1 MPRYVLLLG
10 SNQDPESQLRAAL
23 SRLDQQFGLLRIGVS
38 HASPDRDADP
48 RPPYLNQ
55 AVEIASPL
63 NPIELKAELR
73 AIETKLGRDRSA
85 PKPALCAIDIDIV
98 LQFEQSA
105 WQVLDH
111 KTLSFDY
118 AQAPLAPWM
127 TNDSGESLKP
137 V

>member
-10 SNQDPESQLRAAL
+10 SNQDPEQQLRAAL
-23 SRLDQQFGLLRIGVS
+23 SRLDQQFGLLRIGDS
-38 HASPDRDADP
+38 QTSPDRDADP

-63 NPIELKAELR
+63 DPLALKAELR
-73 AIETKLGRDRSA
+73 AIEAKLGRNRSV

-98 LQFEQSA
+98 LQFDQNT

-111 KTLSFDY
+111 KTLQYDY
-118 AQAPLAPWM
+118 ARAPLAAWF
-127 TNDSGESLKP
+127 DAF
-137 V
+137 